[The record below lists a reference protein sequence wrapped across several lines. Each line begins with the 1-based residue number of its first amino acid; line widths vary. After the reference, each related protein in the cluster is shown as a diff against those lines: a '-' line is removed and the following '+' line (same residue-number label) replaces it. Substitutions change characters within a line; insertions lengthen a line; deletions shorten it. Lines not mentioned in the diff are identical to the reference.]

1 MQKGKRKWLLSEDYR
16 NKIGERAG
24 EEIRMQDSDQYSRK
38 VTMQKGD
45 KEIIQKNM
53 VLIKIGEILFGQ
65 GLLTLE
71 EKKDFERMA
80 QRKG

>member
-1 MQKGKRKWLLSEDYR
+1 
-16 NKIGERAG
+16 
-24 EEIRMQDSDQYSRK
+24 MQDSDQYSRK
-38 VTMQKGD
+38 ATVQKGD
-45 KEIIQKNM
+45 KEMIQKNR
-53 VLIKIGEILFGQ
+53 VLIKIGEILFDQ

>member
-1 MQKGKRKWLLSEDYR
+1 MGKLKRLLSGDYK

-38 VTMQKGD
+38 ATAQKGD
-45 KEIIQKNM
+45 KEMIQKNM
-53 VLIKIGEILFGQ
+53 VLIKIGEILFDQ